1 MVWNI
6 RKWNKYIIWRLQ
18 SCFQPFENGTERSV
32 DKWWL
37 KIPTIWHMNNSRP
50 FEIQTCCVGIR
61 APTVMTKQ
69 FISELKQMDQKTIK
83 NYMFKCANWKPRLW
97 NNLEKTSLSKAT
109 RVKLFF
115 WKVGAIEII
124 ESLKLFK
131 TNFKIRDEER
141 ALFNERV
148 S

>member
-1 MVWNI
+1 MMAQNL
-6 RKWNKYIIWRLQ
+6 NHLTYEQL
-18 SCFQPFENGTERSV
+18 
-32 DKWWL
+32 
-37 KIPTIWHMNNSRP
+37 PTIWNPNV
-50 FEIQTCCVGIR
+50 FGIR

-69 FISELKQMDQKTIK
+69 FILELKQMDQKTIN

-115 WKVGAIEII
+115 WKVGAIEKNI

-131 TNFKIRDEER
+131 TNFKNRDEER